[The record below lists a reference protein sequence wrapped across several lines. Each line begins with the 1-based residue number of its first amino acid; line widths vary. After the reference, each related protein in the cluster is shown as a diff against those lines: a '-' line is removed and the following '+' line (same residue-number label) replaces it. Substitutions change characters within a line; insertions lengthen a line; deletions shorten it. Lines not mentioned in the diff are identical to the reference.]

1 MSIYVSMHVY
11 GIRNNINV
19 KYVSMYVYFC
29 KYKSTYM
36 VCTCTLFYLC
46 GPNFKRNKRPSALFK
61 IYLLKFQ
68 GPNNNN
74 FKKIYL
80 HKYENHPSPQYTIP
94 FATVHLPHHGEK
106 ICTKEK
112 TTRLWSSIG
121 VLFLCA
127 GGLGEK

>member
-1 MSIYVSMHVY
+1 MYIFVSIKVHIWCVRVLYSICVDR
-11 GIRNNINV
+11 ILKETR
-19 KYVSMYVYFC
+19 
-29 KYKSTYM
+29 
-36 VCTCTLFYLC
+36 
-46 GPNFKRNKRPSALFK
+46 GPVHCLK
-61 IYLLKFQ
+61 YLLKFQ

-74 FKKIYL
+74 LKKIYL

-94 FATVHLPHHGEK
+94 FATAHLPHHGEK

-112 TTRLWSSIG
+112 RTRLWSSIG